1 MKDALRFLLSLVYPS
16 RCCLCGQLVTWREHM
31 CDNCRTDAPYVLPPI
46 CDLCGRGVNVC
57 HCDGKRHAYER
68 CIMPF
73 YYDGVGHT
81 AVAILKNQGYIC
93 TVEGLAQE
101 MAEVVRRE
109 YGGIAFDY
117 VTSVPLNT
125 MSLRKRGFNQ
135 SELLAKS
142 LATRIGV
149 PYQPLLVKLFATPA
163 QKQQT
168 RIRRAANLLGAFDVI
183 DERSLINK
191 TVLLVDDLHTT
202 GATLHECAKML
213 KIYGA
218 EQVYCV
224 TATAAVLQK
233 SE

>member
-1 MKDALRFLLSLVYPS
+1 M
-16 RCCLCGQLVTWREHM
+16 
-31 CDNCRTDAPYVLPPI
+31 
-46 CDLCGRGVNVC
+46 
-57 HCDGKRHAYER
+57 
-68 CIMPF
+68 
-73 YYDGVGHT
+73 
-81 AVAILKNQGYIC
+81 
-93 TVEGLAQE
+93 
-101 MAEVVRRE
+101 
-109 YGGIAFDY
+109 
-117 VTSVPLNT
+117 
-125 MSLRKRGFNQ
+125 
-135 SELLAKS
+135 
-142 LATRIGV
+142 
-149 PYQPLLVKLFATPA
+149 KLFATPA

>member
-1 MKDALRFLLSLVYPS
+1 MKDTVRFLLSLLYPS
-16 RCCLCGQLVTWREHM
+16 RCCLCGRLVTWREHI
-31 CDNCRTDAPYVLPPI
+31 CPSCRADAPYVLPPI
-46 CDLCGRGVNVC
+46 CDLCGRGVNNC
-57 HCDGKRHAYER
+57 DCDGRSHAYER
-68 CIMPF
+68 CIMPL

-81 AVAILKNQGYIC
+81 AMAILKNQGYTC

-109 YGGIAFDY
+109 YGGIAFDC
-117 VTSVPLNT
+117 VTSVPLYKAT
-125 MSLRKRGFNQ
+125 LRKRGFNQ

-142 LATRIGV
+142 LAKRIGIA
-149 PYQPLLVKLFATPA
+149 YQPLLVKLFPTPA

-183 DERSLINK
+183 DGHSLTGK
-191 TVLLVDDLHTT
+191 VVLLVDDLHTT

-213 KIYGA
+213 KIYGT
-218 EQVYCV
+218 EQVFCV

-233 SE
+233 RE